1 MYVQSGE
8 ECDGGA
14 IRRCSLSVILITAFL
29 IQLTCNPANAGHGDR
44 HMPDALADSA
54 ALIERLLKEI
64 MKEKDRDRRDELA
77 EEIWRV
83 MEERENLKRASA
95 LQKPN

>member
-1 MYVQSGE
+1 
-8 ECDGGA
+8 
-14 IRRCSLSVILITAFL
+14 
-29 IQLTCNPANAGHGDR
+29 
-44 HMPDALADSA
+44 MPDALADSA

-77 EEIWRV
+77 EEIWRA